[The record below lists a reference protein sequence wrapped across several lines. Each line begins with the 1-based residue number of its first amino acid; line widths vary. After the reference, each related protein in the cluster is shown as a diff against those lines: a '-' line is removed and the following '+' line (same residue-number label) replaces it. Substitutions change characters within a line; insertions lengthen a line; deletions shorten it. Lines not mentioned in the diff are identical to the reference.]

1 MEHSLLSK
9 LQNPSQPRKAQVNRV
24 GIRVQN
30 AQADSGRNLRAK
42 FAFPGFRPE
51 KETTPVQATDPA
63 VVASLSDKS
72 TPLESVDPPPVPES
86 SQLATA
92 SDEKKETPERSV
104 GETPTLE
111 KGSEP
116 HAKSSTQDKK
126 TSAAKPRQAADK
138 VARRP
143 ENLVQIG
150 ETPILERFNR
160 TKPEPIIKSA
170 YYQNN
175 REIFVNFINRVFAP
189 FKKQLAKE
197 AKDVSCGD
205 PASTKFNLMTHQRV
219 ILTYLNQATPYRG
232 VLVYH
237 GLGSGKTCTS
247 IAVAEGMKTSKKVV
261 VMTPASLRR
270 NYLEEL
276 KKCGDE
282 LYKKN
287 QFWEQIKVTPKNAET
302 LSFLLG
308 IKMRSLVKRGKVWMV
323 DSTKSPN
330 YASLPSSDKRDV
342 DIQLDEMIAAKY
354 QFISYNGLRTDSFE
368 RLLQG
373 PEGPINPFDSC
384 VVVIDEAHN
393 LVSRIVNKIAKPDS
407 VSYRLYDLLLRANDC
422 RIVMLS
428 GTPIINYPNEVG
440 IMFNML
446 RGYINT
452 WSFTLQINAQRKVD
466 IDYFK
471 KILGSSTMGGNV
483 RDYVTYSAVD
493 SVLAITRNP
502 FGFVNKTVKNK
513 HAGVRLSEGGMMDD
527 PAFVYNIERI
537 LKKNRIKV
545 VGKPSVTRFK
555 ALPDTL
561 QSFRELFINQD
572 NTVKNTTLLKKRI
585 LGLSSSFQS
594 PQEGLMPTYS
604 VSKNFKV
611 TEIPMSDFQFGVYE
625 EARISERKLE
635 KKANSKL
642 AKKQP
647 GVADIFEDSVSTYR
661 IFSRAFCNF
670 VFPRPDIKRPMPTS
684 TGITDGTDE
693 DVVDSG
699 VVVESKDGKYSPE
712 EVGTQAT
719 GVSRTYDSEIR
730 AALKELYEGREKYL
744 TRKGLETY
752 SPKFL
757 TVLENIESNPGKH
770 LLYSQFRTLEG
781 IEIFKLVLLT
791 NGFAEFK
798 VSNASGTWEIDIK
811 KGDETKPKFV
821 LYTGTESPE
830 VKELL
835 RNIYNGDTNALP
847 PSIVSELGKDAKN
860 LRGEIISIF
869 MITASGAEGISLKN
883 TRYVHLLEPYW
894 HPVRLEQVIGRA
906 RRICSHHE
914 LPVAERTVDV
924 WLYLMK
930 FTDNQLETDASIELR
945 LNDVSKK
952 TGLPLT
958 SDQALYEIATIK
970 QRVNEVLL
978 DSIKEAAIDCS
989 LHRRAG
995 KKGLKCYTFG
1005 TVDSDKFSYAGSY
1018 EDEEIDAVAEK
1029 NIKRVE
1035 VDAVDLEIKGVNYA
1049 YDPST
1054 GAVYDYQS
1062 YVEKAPIQ
1070 IGTLVTKANGDR
1082 ALELV

>member
-1 MEHSLLSK
+1 
-9 LQNPSQPRKAQVNRV
+9 
-24 GIRVQN
+24 
-30 AQADSGRNLRAK
+30 
-42 FAFPGFRPE
+42 
-51 KETTPVQATDPA
+51 
-63 VVASLSDKS
+63 
-72 TPLESVDPPPVPES
+72 
-86 SQLATA
+86 
-92 SDEKKETPERSV
+92 
-104 GETPTLE
+104 
-111 KGSEP
+111 
-116 HAKSSTQDKK
+116 
-126 TSAAKPRQAADK
+126 
-138 VARRP
+138 
-143 ENLVQIG
+143 
-150 ETPILERFNR
+150 
-160 TKPEPIIKSA
+160 
-170 YYQNN
+170 
-175 REIFVNFINRVFAP
+175 
-189 FKKQLAKE
+189 
-197 AKDVSCGD
+197 
-205 PASTKFNLMTHQRV
+205 MTHQRV
-219 ILTYLNQATPYRG
+219 ILTYINQLTPYRG

-247 IAVAEGMKTSKKVV
+247 IAVAEGLKSSKRVI

-287 QFWEQIKVTPKNAET
+287 QFWEKVRVSKKNVET

-308 IKMRSLVKRGKVWMV
+308 IKMGVLSKRGEVWLV
-323 DSTKSPN
+323 NNTKKPN
-330 YASLPSSDKRDV
+330 YSSLSSTDKREVDV
-342 DIQLDEMIAAKY
+342 QLDEMISAKY
-354 QFISYNGLRTDSFE
+354 QFISYNGLREDSFE

-373 PEGPINPFDSC
+373 PKGPINPFDSS

-407 VSYRLYDLLLRANDC
+407 VSYRLYDLLMRASDC
-422 RIVMLS
+422 RIIMLS

-452 WSFTLQINAQRKVD
+452 WSFTLQINSQRKVD
-466 IDYFK
+466 VDYFK
-471 KILGSSTMGGNV
+471 KLLGSATQGGNV

-493 SVLAITRNP
+493 SVLSITRNP
-502 FGFVNKTVKNK
+502 FGFVNKTVKHK

-527 PAFVYNIERI
+527 AAFLYNVERI

-545 VGKPSVTRFK
+545 VGKPSITRFK

-561 QSFRELFINQD
+561 QSFRELFITPQ

-585 LGLSSSFQS
+585 LGLSSNFQS

-611 TEIPMSDFQFGVYE
+611 TEIPMSDFQFGIYE
-625 EARISERKLE
+625 EARITERKLE
-635 KKANSKL
+635 KRANSKL
-642 AKKQP
+642 ARRQQ
-647 GVADIFEDSVSTYR
+647 GADDVFSDSVSTYR

-670 VFPRPDIKRPMPTS
+670 VFPRPDVRRPMPTS
-684 TGITDGTDE
+684 TGLAESADE
-693 DVVDSG
+693 DLVDSG
-699 VVVESKDGKYSPE
+699 VRSESKDGKYSPDE
-712 EVGTQAT
+712 IGTHAK
-719 GVSRTYDSEIR
+719 GVSKSYDSEIR
-730 AALKELYEGREKYL
+730 SALKSLYEGREKYL
-744 TRKGLETY
+744 TKAGLETY

-757 TVLENIESNPGKH
+757 TVLENIETNPGKH

-798 VSNASGTWEIDIK
+798 VSNASGAWELDIK

-835 RNIYNGDTNALP
+835 RNIYNGDTAVLP
-847 PSIVSELGKDAKN
+847 PSIVRDLGKDARN
-860 LRGEIISIF
+860 LRGEIISVF

-914 LPVAERTVDV
+914 LPVPERTVDV

-930 FTDNQLETDASIELR
+930 FTDEQLETDASIELR

-952 TGLPLT
+952 TGLPFT

-989 LHRRAG
+989 LHKRPG

-1018 EDEEIDAVAEK
+1018 EDQEVDAVAEK
-1029 NIKRVE
+1029 NIKLVE
-1035 VDAVDLEIKGVNYA
+1035 VNAVDLEIKGVNYA
-1049 YDPST
+1049 YDPKT

-1062 YVEKAPIQ
+1062 YIDKAPVQ
-1070 IGTLVTKANGDR
+1070 VGNLVTKPNGDR